1 MRIVVIGTSAGGADA
16 LQRLFKRLPA
26 DFPAAVLV
34 VMHIG
39 SHYSILPK
47 ILERHSRMPVRHAV
61 DGEPVRPGVV
71 LVAPPDHHLLLEDGM
86 TRLSKGAKENFSRP
100 AVDPLFR
107 STALY
112 YQQNAIGVVLTGLL
126 DDGTIGLQAI
136 KTYGGLALVQDPE
149 DADEPSMPRSALQH
163 VDIDACLPLEALA
176 DRLCALV
183 AASPPEQTMP
193 SPFSKAVE
201 TQARF
206 DLRQK
211 TDIAELEKI
220 AVPSGFS
227 CPECQGSLWEIKDTH
242 PVHYRCH
249 TGHSY
254 TTQGLLNMQGVTIEE
269 AVWTAI
275 RALHEKQMLLRR
287 LARNANRAAPK
298 SAAEEHM
305 ATAAMLE
312 RHSETLRRMI
322 AKRDGE
328 S

>member
-16 LQRLFKRLPA
+16 LQRLLKRLPA
-26 DFPAAVLV
+26 EFPAAVLV

-47 ILERHSRMPVRHAV
+47 ILERESCMPVRHAV
-61 DGEPVRPGVV
+61 DGEAVQPGVV
-71 LVAPPDHHLLLEDGM
+71 LVAPPDHHLLVEDGM
-86 TRLSKGAKENFSRP
+86 TRLAKGAKENFSRP

-107 STALY
+107 SAALFY
-112 YQQNAIGVVLTGLL
+112 RENAIGVVLTGLL

-136 KTYGGLALVQDPE
+136 KAYGGLALVQDPE

-176 DRLCALV
+176 DRLCAL
-183 AASPPEQTMP
+183 AAAPPPEQTMP
-193 SPFSKAVE
+193 SPFSTAVE
-201 TQARF
+201 VQARF

-211 TDIAELEKI
+211 TDIADLEQI
-220 AVPSGFS
+220 ALPSGFS

-242 PVHYRCH
+242 PAHYRCH

-254 TTQGLLNMQGVTIEE
+254 TTQGLLEMQGMAIEE
-269 AVWTAI
+269 AVWAAI

-287 LARNANRAAPK
+287 LARNAHQRAPK
-298 SAAEEHM
+298 SIAEEHM
-305 ATAAMLE
+305 ATVAMLE
-312 RHSETLRRMI
+312 RHSETLRKLI

-328 S
+328 